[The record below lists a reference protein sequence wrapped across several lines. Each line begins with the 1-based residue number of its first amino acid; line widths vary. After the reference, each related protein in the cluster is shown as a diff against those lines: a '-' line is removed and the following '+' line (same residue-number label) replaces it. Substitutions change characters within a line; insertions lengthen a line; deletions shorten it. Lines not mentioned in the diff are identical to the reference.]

1 MRTAKRRILATALLA
16 AIVMFA
22 TKVNSATDVEPA
34 NRQENRKFVVLTVDY
49 GDGAQKKY
57 NAIPWQTDMTVL
69 KVMQWADKH
78 PHGIDFVSRGEGA
91 TAMLIQIDDL
101 KNRGGESKNWIFR
114 VNDKLADRS
123 CGIFPVKEGD
133 RILWRFERYQ

>member
-16 AIVMFA
+16 AVVMF
-22 TKVNSATDVEPA
+22 TPKVNSATEEIPA
-34 NRQENRKFVVLTVDY
+34 KPQQNRKLVTLTVDY

-57 NAIPWQTDMTVL
+57 TAVPWQKGMTVMAA
-69 KVMQWADKH
+69 MQWANKH
-78 PHGIDFVSRGEGA
+78 PHGVDFVSRGTGA
-91 TAMLIQIDDL
+91 TTMLTQIDDL
-101 KNRGGESKNWIFR
+101 KNRGGDSKNWIFR